1 MHAGS
6 ASQSITPPCGGPAR
20 KAGARCGL
28 SCGRHAG
35 IAAAAVFH
43 RSSIGRFGGCC
54 LAAPADAAA
63 NGALR
68 DELQRGY
75 DLAYNLNYDE
85 AVAALTRA
93 IESDPQHPG
102 GYRGIAAITW
112 LQILF
117 LRGGVLVDSYL
128 SDTGGAISR
137 RRVRKP
143 KPPAELAARF
153 ESHIERAVALSEE
166 AVDRAPDDPDAHYE
180 LGASVA
186 LAASYRASIE
196 GDALGALRQAKE
208 AYTAH
213 QTVLE
218 LDPRRKD
225 ANLTLG
231 IYRYLVSLLPR
242 AFRVLAYLVGFDG
255 GKAEAIRLI
264 EEAAAYPGDTRSEAQ
279 FALVLLYNRER
290 QYGAAQRVLGDLRRR
305 FPRNRLVWLS
315 ASTWLRDERPRR
327 AERAIVDGFAR
338 LERDARVRMEGEQA
352 VWHLKRA
359 AARVAG
365 GRIALA
371 LPDLE
376 AAETGAA
383 TPWVTGQAQIE
394 RGKIADL
401 EGDRRRARDAY
412 ERGRKLCGEAKH
424 RRCAAEAERLKRHGY
439 PLDKDTGAAG

>member
-1 MHAGS
+1 MTRSNAAGFCRGLML
-6 ASQSITPPCGGPAR
+6 QLAR
-20 KAGARCGL
+20 GYHLCFMRAVRRLL
-28 SCGRHAG
+28 SVVAP
-35 IAAAAVFH
+35 AAALV
-43 RSSIGRFGGCC
+43 C
-54 LAAPADAAA
+54 LAAPAHAAG
-63 NGALR
+63 NGALQA
-68 DELQRGY
+68 ELQRGY
-75 DLAYNLNYDE
+75 DLAYNLDYE
-85 AVAALTRA
+85 AAVTALTHA
-93 IESDPQHPG
+93 IESDPEHPG

-143 KPPAELAARF
+143 KPPEELAERF
-153 ESHIERAVALSEE
+153 ESHIEQAVELSEA
-166 AVDRAPDDPDAHYE
+166 AVRRAPDDPDAHYE

-213 QTVLE
+213 ERVLE

-242 AFRVLAYLVGFDG
+242 AFRMLAYLVGFDG
-255 GKAEAIRLI
+255 GKAEAIGLL

-290 QYGAAQRVLGDLRRR
+290 EYGAAQRVLGDLARR
-305 FPRNRLVWLS
+305 FPRNRLVWLES
-315 ASTWLRDERPRR
+315 ASTWLRGDQPRR
-327 AERAIVDGFAR
+327 AQRAIDAGFAR
-338 LERDARVRMEGEQA
+338 LERDGRVRMEGEEA
-352 VWHLKRA
+352 VWQLKRG
-359 AARVAG
+359 AARVG
-365 GRIALA
+365 SGRIAAA
-371 LPDLE
+371 LPDLDAAE
-376 AAETGAA
+376 AAAA
-383 TPWVTGQAQIE
+383 PAWVAGQAQIE
-394 RGKIADL
+394 CGKIADL

-412 ERGRKLCGEAKH
+412 DQGRKLCRQAKH
-424 RRCAAEAERLKRHGY
+424 RRCAAAAERLKRHGY
-439 PLDKDTGAAG
+439 PVEKDARGVS

>member
-1 MHAGS
+1 MPATGRLP
-6 ASQSITPPCGGPAR
+6 SIVFVFVVAFSVWCAVPAQ
-20 KAGARCGL
+20 ATATGAY
-28 SCGRHAG
+28 
-35 IAAAAVFH
+35 
-43 RSSIGRFGGCC
+43 
-54 LAAPADAAA
+54 
-63 NGALR
+63 R
-68 DELQRGY
+68 DQLQNGY
-75 DLAYNLNYDE
+75 DLAYNLDYDE
-85 AVAALTRA
+85 AVATLTRA
-93 IESDPQHPG
+93 IEANPAHPG

-128 SDTGGAISR
+128 SDSGGTISR
-137 RRVRKP
+137 RRAKRP
-143 KPPAELAARF
+143 KPPEELADRF
-153 ESHIERAVALSEE
+153 TSHIERAVELSDE
-166 AVDRAPDDPDAHYE
+166 AVRRAPDDPDAHYE

-242 AFRVLAYLVGFDG
+242 AFRMLAYLVGFDG

-279 FALVLLYNRER
+279 FTLALLYNRER
-290 QYGAAQRVLGDLRRR
+290 EYGAAQRVLGDLQRR
-305 FPRNRLVWLS
+305 FPRNRLAWLES
-315 ASTWLRDERPRR
+315 ASTWLRDERPVQ

-338 LERDARVRMEGEQA
+338 LERDDRIRMQGEEA
-352 VWHLKRA
+352 VWRLKRG
-359 AARVAG
+359 AARVAA
-365 GRIALA
+365 GRIAAA
-371 LPDLE
+371 LPDLHAAE
-376 AAETGAA
+376 AADAFA
-383 TPWVTGQAQIE
+383 WVKGQAQIE

-401 EGDRRRARDAY
+401 EGDRRRARAAY
-412 ERGRKLCGEAKH
+412 DQGRKLCRQAKH
-424 RRCAAEAERLKRHGY
+424 RRCAAAAERLKQHGY
-439 PLDKDTGAAG
+439 PLEKAAPERR

>member
-1 MHAGS
+1 MPAPGRLP
-6 ASQSITPPCGGPAR
+6 SIVFVFVVAFSVWCAVPAQ
-20 KAGARCGL
+20 ATATGAY
-28 SCGRHAG
+28 
-35 IAAAAVFH
+35 
-43 RSSIGRFGGCC
+43 
-54 LAAPADAAA
+54 
-63 NGALR
+63 R
-68 DELQRGY
+68 DQLQNGY
-75 DLAYNLNYDE
+75 DLAYNLDCDE
-85 AVAALTRA
+85 AVATLTRA
-93 IESDPQHPG
+93 IEANPAHPG

-128 SDTGGAISR
+128 SDSGGTISR
-137 RRVRKP
+137 RRAKRP
-143 KPPAELAARF
+143 KPPEELAARF
-153 ESHIERAVALSEE
+153 TSHIERAVELSDE
-166 AVDRAPDDPDAHYE
+166 AVRRAPDDPDAHYE

-242 AFRVLAYLVGFDG
+242 AFRMLAYLVGFDG

-279 FALVLLYNRER
+279 FTLALLYNRER
-290 QYGAAQRVLGDLRRR
+290 EYGAAQRVLGDLQRR
-305 FPRNRLVWLS
+305 FPRNRLAWLES
-315 ASTWLRDERPRR
+315 ASTWLRDERPVQ

-338 LERDARVRMEGEQA
+338 LERDDRIRMQGEEA
-352 VWHLKRA
+352 VWRLKRG
-359 AARVAG
+359 AARVAA
-365 GRIALA
+365 GRIAAA
-371 LPDLE
+371 LPDLHAAE
-376 AAETGAA
+376 AADAFA
-383 TPWVTGQAQIE
+383 WVKGQAQIE

-401 EGDRRRARDAY
+401 EGDRRRARAAY
-412 ERGRKLCGEAKH
+412 DQGRKLCRQAKH
-424 RRCAAEAERLKRHGY
+424 RRCAAAAERLKQHGY
-439 PLDKDTGAAG
+439 PLEKAAPERR